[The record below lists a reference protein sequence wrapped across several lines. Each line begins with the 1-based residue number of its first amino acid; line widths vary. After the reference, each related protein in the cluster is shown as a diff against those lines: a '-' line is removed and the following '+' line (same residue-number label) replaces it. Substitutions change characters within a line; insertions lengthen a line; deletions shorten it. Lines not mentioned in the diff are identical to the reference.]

1 MAELKE
7 EEQLRLLRELLKR
20 GGAGLD
26 KQVGE
31 LFGRYESQSTRSEQY
46 RQLLREF
53 GLEDEAHK
61 ERQGSQRFKMVTMLY
76 IVVNGF
82 EELTQREDV
91 QRQLDLL
98 DELNFN
104 ISDIAQQH
112 NLLKLP
118 TIGDNILLVGGAT
131 EENKT
136 NPIDATLAAE
146 ALDRWTADFRARTG
160 CIWQLAIGMHTGP
173 ATARYAARKRV
184 PYTLTGSNV
193 LTATRLGRAVQNG
206 RVSLS
211 PMTYE
216 LIREFY
222 GADKAGRIPVKYSGV
237 MDTYVLGA
245 LRPEMADPEHPGQ
258 TNDLF
263 ELTYR
268 RLQFMDIQERML
280 DMLEEQ
286 LPKTLYYHNVK
297 HTIDV
302 TTEVELIGWAEG
314 LQEKDILLLKVAAL
328 FHDSGHIKT
337 YAGHEEVS
345 CQYAAEILPR
355 YHYPAES
362 IATIQRIIMAT
373 KLPHQP
379 ADILEAVIQ
388 DSDLDY
394 LGRSDFIPVSNN
406 LYKEMTE
413 RGSKVSID
421 EWNKIQIKF
430 ISSHQYYTETAQ
442 SLREVNKQNQIERL
456 KELVEASEQGAGQT
470 SGQDTGQSSGPGAPQ
485 S

>member
-7 EEQLRLLRELLKR
+7 DDQVRLLRDLLKR
-20 GGAGLD
+20 GAGLD
-26 KQVGE
+26 KQLGE
-31 LFGRYESQSTRSEQY
+31 LLSRYESQTTRTEQY
-46 RQLLREF
+46 QQLLREF

-61 ERQGSQRFKMVTMLY
+61 ERQGTQRLKMVTMLY

-82 EELTQREDV
+82 EDLSSREDV

-104 ISDIAQQH
+104 IIDIAGH
-112 NLLKLP
+112 YNLVKL
-118 TIGDNILLVGGAT
+118 TIIGDNIMLVGGMAQ
-131 EENKT
+131 ENKT

-146 ALDRWTADFRARTG
+146 EIERWLSDFRGRTG
-160 CIWQLAIGMHTGP
+160 CIWHIAIGMHTGP
-173 ATARYAARKRV
+173 VTARYAAKKKL
-184 PYTLTGSNV
+184 PYTLSGSNV
-193 LTATRLGRAVQNG
+193 LTATRLGRAVNNG
-206 RVSLS
+206 RVALS

-222 GADKAGRIPVKYSGV
+222 SADKSGRIPVKYSGV
-237 MDTYVLGA
+237 MDTYVLGS
-245 LRPEMADPEHPGQ
+245 LRPEMADPGAESG
-258 TNDLF
+258 TNDRF

-268 RLQFMDIQERML
+268 RLQFMDIQEYML
-280 DMLEEQ
+280 DMLEAQ
-286 LPKTLYYHNVK
+286 LPKSLYYHNVK

-314 LQEKDILLLKVAAL
+314 LCESDIMLLKVAAL

-355 YHYPAES
+355 YKYSDEN
-362 IATIQRIIMAT
+362 IAKIQRIIMAT

-406 LYKEMTE
+406 LYKELTE
-413 RGSKVSID
+413 RGSKLSVD
-421 EWNKIQIKF
+421 EWNKMQIKF
-430 ISSHQYYTETAQ
+430 ISSHQYYTQTAQ
-442 SLREVNKQNQIERL
+442 TLREVNKQSQIERL
-456 KELVEASEQGAGQT
+456 KELVQESEHVGQEALGEH
-470 SGQDTGQSSGPGAPQ
+470 
-485 S
+485 